1 MNPEPY
7 TTWWLY
13 NDDMSIWYMFHK
25 IHDGDVRI
33 KEYRRRLYDKAN
45 IEGCPLEPTSL
56 LGGIRKYELDQARD
70 QWTKFTRAGFRMLTY
85 DVGMLEIRDEYETVW
100 LTLNKSRSKSNNS
113 KYALEA

>member
-1 MNPEPY
+1 MNPRAY

-13 NDDMSIWYMFHK
+13 NDDMSIWYLFHK

-33 KEYRRRLYDKAN
+33 KEYRRRLSDSPYA
-45 IEGCPLEPTSL
+45 EGCPLEPST
-56 LGGIRKYELDQARD
+56 GGNRQYDLDQARD

-85 DVGMLEIRDEYETVW
+85 DIGMLEIRDGYETVW
-100 LTLNKSRSKSNNS
+100 LTLNKARSKSNNS